1 MTKINKKR
9 VEEFIRVDHAGE
21 RGAVKIYEGQ
31 LLALNTFVK
40 DENLKKTI
48 EEMKVH
54 EKEHCEFFENEIK
67 KRNIQP
73 TKFLPLWDL
82 LGVGLGFGST
92 LLGKKAA
99 MLCTASVE
107 EVIDEHY
114 LNQINQLDKSE
125 KDLKKKIEDMKV
137 HEKEH
142 CEFFEKEIKKRNIQ
156 PTKFLPLWDLLG
168 VGLGF
173 GTTLLGKKA
182 AMLCTASVEEVIDEH
197 YLNQINQLDNS
208 EKDLKK
214 KITKFRQ
221 DEIDHKDI
229 AYDEGATKKGP
240 YFLLDKIIKTGSRI
254 AIRISEKI

>member
-1 MTKINKKR
+1 MKKSNSR

-40 DENLKKTI
+40 NDDLKKTI

-54 EKEHCEFFENEIK
+54 ETEHCQFFENEIK
-67 KRNIQP
+67 KRNIKP

-107 EVIDEHY
+107 EVIDKHY
-114 LNQINQLDKSE
+114 LDQINALGPD
-125 KDLKKKIEDMKV
+125 
-137 HEKEH
+137 EKE
-142 CEFFEKEIKKRNIQ
+142 
-156 PTKFLPLWDLLG
+156 
-168 VGLGF
+168 
-173 GTTLLGKKA
+173 
-182 AMLCTASVEEVIDEH
+182 
-197 YLNQINQLDNS
+197 
-208 EKDLKK
+208 LKK

-221 DEIDHKDI
+221 DELDHKDI
-229 AYDEGATKKGP
+229 AYEEGASKKGL
-240 YFLLDKIIKTGSRI
+240 YSIKDKLKKTGSTL
-254 AIRISEKI
+254 AIRISEKV